1 MILISNRNRRPA
13 RVREIDE
20 ELDGDLE
27 LSLPELLSR
36 LARDVQLSVLT
47 LSDLGK
53 DKSRI
58 FSPWE
63 QIYLSQEAKGFRM
76 ASLHREMVTAHE
88 LEQALALLFAE
99 AQGFADLEDIRVLLE
114 SVVED
119 PERQSMLALF
129 DAEYVQ

>member
-1 MILISNRNRRPA
+1 MILSSNRNRRPA
-13 RVREIDE
+13 RVLEIDE

-63 QIYLSQEAKGFRM
+63 QIYLSQEAKGFLM
-76 ASLHREMVTAHE
+76 AALHREMVTAHE